1 MIINAIALNAI
12 AANTIAVN
20 AIAIN
25 AIAVY
30 TTAINAIAVY
40 ITDVNAIAIDFI
52 TTKLLLLLYGI
63 KIRQISYKT
72 AYQFLNFS

>member
-30 TTAINAIAVY
+30 TT
-40 ITDVNAIAIDFI
+40 DVNAIAIDFI
-52 TTKLLLLLYGI
+52 TTKLLLLFYGI